1 MSADE
6 ALNRG
11 FKEHSQFIGLTTTV
25 QKQNKMLVIP
35 ALRGVGWDVRP
46 ASEATVTRRSAFSS
60 QGTSHGDAPSPRT
73 QRPASRGAARAPA
86 CVYIPGKGPA
96 PPGACFLRSPPRVVS
111 AAWRDTASPWE
122 WPTRARAVR
131 PPPGPPRPSLDF
143 RCPSEPG
150 LPKARAPLESHFCLS
165 GETRKSQLRFDFFK
179 KWKNAFFNQTNL
191 IQG

>member
-73 QRPASRGAARAPA
+73 QRPASRGGCSGPCLCLHPWKGPRAPRSLLPPLPTPRGFR
-86 CVYIPGKGPA
+86 CVERHGIPVGVAHK
-96 PPGACFLRSPPRVVS
+96 SKSS
-111 AAWRDTASPWE
+111 AASTGTS
-122 WPTRARAVR
+122 T
-131 PPPGPPRPSLDF
+131 PS
-143 RCPSEPG
+143 
-150 LPKARAPLESHFCLS
+150 
-165 GETRKSQLRFDFFK
+165 T
-179 KWKNAFFNQTNL
+179 
-191 IQG
+191 

>member
-11 FKEHSQFIGLTTTV
+11 FKEHSQFTGLTTTV

-60 QGTSHGDAPSPRT
+60 QGTSHVDAPSPRT

-86 CVYIPGKGPA
+86 RVYIPGKGPA

-122 WPTRARAVR
+122 WPTEQEQCGLHRDLHALHSISGAPPSRAF
-131 PPPGPPRPSLDF
+131 PKPGPL
-143 RCPSEPG
+143 
-150 LPKARAPLESHFCLS
+150 
-165 GETRKSQLRFDFFK
+165 
-179 KWKNAFFNQTNL
+179 
-191 IQG
+191 